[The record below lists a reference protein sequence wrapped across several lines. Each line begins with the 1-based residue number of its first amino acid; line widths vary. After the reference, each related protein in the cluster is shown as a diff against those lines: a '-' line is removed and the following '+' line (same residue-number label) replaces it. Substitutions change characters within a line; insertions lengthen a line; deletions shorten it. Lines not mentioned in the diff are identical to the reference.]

1 MPTLPTLTVTQP
13 QADRLL
19 AVFGS
24 VDAYK
29 AWLLTQLKAK
39 VMEAE
44 LAKAKAD
51 AQAYVETKRA
61 ALEAE
66 MGGIT

>member
-1 MPTLPTLTVTQP
+1 MPTLPTLAVTQP

-24 VDAYK
+24 VESYK
-29 AWLLTQLKAK
+29 QWLLTSLKQA

-44 LAKAKAD
+44 LAKARAD
-51 AQAYVETKRA
+51 AQAYVEGKRA
-61 ALEAE
+61 ALEQE
-66 MGGIT
+66 MAGIT